1 MLAWSLLFC
10 LDWTLTHDFFLL
22 PPDCWNY
29 QCASPC
35 LALSCLCRLFHN
47 ITFLSWHLDTLLVV
61 PSFILGRMRLPLRQD
76 HLLCCFSSLSFDV
89 TLPATCSKAELV
101 LQDFL
106 AFTTNWIWW
115 VSAKRLFWQLQI
127 STRCLPGWNT
137 DRRATAQPQQL
148 VVLF

>member
-89 TLPATCSKAELV
+89 TLPATCPEAEPV

-106 AFTTNWIWW
+106 ELAANCEFGKFLLKGCSDNFTSLHQETWHDWGW
-115 VSAKRLFWQLQI
+115 VSLFI
-127 STRCLPGWNT
+127 SADFLLNI
-137 DRRATAQPQQL
+137 
-148 VVLF
+148 